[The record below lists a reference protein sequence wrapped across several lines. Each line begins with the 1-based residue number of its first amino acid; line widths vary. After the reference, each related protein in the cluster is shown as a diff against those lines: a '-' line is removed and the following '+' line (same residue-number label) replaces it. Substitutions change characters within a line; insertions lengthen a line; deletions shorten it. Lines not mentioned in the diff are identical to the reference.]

1 MKIQLGV
8 FFGGKSTE
16 HEISIISAVQAML
29 AINRDKYDVIPLY
42 ITKDN
47 RFYTGEALLTIENY
61 KDIPALLRKCE
72 RVTLVGEGDVA
83 GIYRFPPKALG

>member
-1 MKIQLGV
+1 MKIQLSGL
-8 FFGGKSTE
+8 FGGKSTE

-61 KDIPALLRKCE
+61 KDIPALLRKW
-72 RVTLVGEGDVA
+72 
-83 GIYRFPPKALG
+83 RFRLCTAQTPRTARWRATSRC